1 MIQARRFH
9 PCRNPIAVAVTV
21 TSASPIHAQP
31 IADIYNHYIAN
42 TCITF
47 ELDRVTSEDMAKRIA
62 DVQNIGLPW
71 LVALEGDGVVGYAY
85 ATQWRAR
92 KAYQS
97 SVESTIY
104 LDDRHR
110 GRGLGTSLYG
120 ELIEQLRRLELHAV
134 IGGVAQPNDASARL
148 HEALGFKKVAHFEQ
162 VGHKLGRWVDV
173 AYWQL
178 LFPDSFNEHNL

>member
-1 MIQARRFH
+1 M
-9 PCRNPIAVAVTV
+9 TV
-21 TSASPIHAQP
+21 TATIVSASPVHAQR

-42 TCITF
+42 TCVTF
-47 ELDRVTSEDMAKRIA
+47 ELDPVTSADMARRIE
-62 DVQNIGLPW
+62 DVQSVGLPW
-71 LVALEGDGVVGYAY
+71 LVALVGDEVAGYAY

-92 KAYQS
+92 KAYQR

-104 LDDRHR
+104 LADGHR
-110 GRGLGTSLYG
+110 GRGLGAVLYG
-120 ELIEQLRRLELHAV
+120 VLLETLRRLELHVV

-162 VGHKLGRWVDV
+162 VGYKLGRWVDV

-178 LFPDSFNEHNL
+178 LLPASPHENGV